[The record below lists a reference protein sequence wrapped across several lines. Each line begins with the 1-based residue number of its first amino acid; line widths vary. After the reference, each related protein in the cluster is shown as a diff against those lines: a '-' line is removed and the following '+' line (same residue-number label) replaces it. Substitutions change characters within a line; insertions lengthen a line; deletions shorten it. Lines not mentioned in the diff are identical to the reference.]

1 MHDNIVIKIW
11 KCPESIFLILLNLR
25 SKQEWHKGKK
35 QSQRCINLYTSG
47 CTDVFSIEGI
57 FYVPHATALIISGR
71 PRIPIVSAERIVV
84 DQIKLYRLEEIR
96 RKFAVGLN
104 GLHPTFFCFS
114 MFPIEIRKI
123 KIKDRGDGGGYVV
136 TDKVW
141 GGRGGLNIW
150 LPIREDQYNTTEP
163 QQGDQVNLIVTQTK
177 PPTPPPPPT
186 PCDKWQSVSLVKERR
201 LHYIL
206 TLKYSMQ
213 NYNLLAKSG
222 VRSVSLKLIM
232 ESF

>member
-25 SKQEWHKGKK
+25 NEQEWHKGKK
-35 QSQRCINLYTSG
+35 QSQWCINLYTSG

-71 PRIPIVSAERIVV
+71 PRIPIVGAERIVV
-84 DQIKLYRLEEIR
+84 DQIKFYRLEEIR

-123 KIKDRGDGGGYVV
+123 KIKGRGRRRGLIV

-141 GGRGGLNIW
+141 GGRGGLKKFDYQSGRINII
-150 LPIREDQYNTTEP
+150 LQNLSREIR
-163 QQGDQVNLIVTQTK
+163 
-177 PPTPPPPPT
+177 
-186 PCDKWQSVSLVKERR
+186 
-201 LHYIL
+201 
-206 TLKYSMQ
+206 
-213 NYNLLAKSG
+213 
-222 VRSVSLKLIM
+222 
-232 ESF
+232 

>member
-25 SKQEWHKGKK
+25 SEQEWHKGKK
-35 QSQRCINLYTSG
+35 QSQWCINLYTSG

-71 PRIPIVSAERIVV
+71 PRIPIVGAERIVV
-84 DQIKLYRLEEIR
+84 DQIKFYRLEEIR

-123 KIKDRGDGGGYVV
+123 KIK
-136 TDKVW
+136 
-141 GGRGGLNIW
+141 GRGRRRGINRHWQSMRGEGRLKKIW

-177 PPTPPPPPT
+177 SSYPPPPT
-186 PCDKWQSVSLVKERR
+186 PCDKCQSVSFVKEKR

-222 VRSVSLKLIM
+222 VWSVSHKLIM
-232 ESF
+232 EGF